1 MDNEVTQVA
10 TEAAIEPTHTGDVVE
25 TSVPGL
31 DKVKR
36 EAQRLRSERN
46 KAREELEAIKGRL
59 TEIESTKEKQMQEE
73 TQRMIEQL
81 NAERDALKSEL
92 NRTKDM
98 ATLGGKV
105 RDPEAALKLLEA
117 DHRAEDGSILV
128 DKLLERYPFLA
139 TEQGVV
145 GTPGGGGVSRTGD
158 PLDLN
163 KALASGDYKL
173 IAEAMNALNKR
184 R

>member
-46 KAREELEAIKGRL
+46 KAREELEVIKGRL
-59 TEIESTKEKQMQEE
+59 TEIESTKERQMQEE

-81 NAERDALKSEL
+81 NAERDALRSEL

-117 DHRAEDGSILV
+117 DHRADDGSILV

-139 TEQGVV
+139 TEAGPSSV
-145 GTPGGGGVSRTGD
+145 PGGGGANRSGD
-158 PLDLN
+158 VMTLE
-163 KALASGDYKL
+163 KAMATGDYKL